1 MTPNEIA
8 AAEERLADWNARD
21 KQLQADLR
29 KNAEDRLTIESN
41 RRNNKAQYAELYAR
55 VQAAKKS
62 LGIVREPHPDKQ
74 GVVIE
79 RVPVEVQVEVEKPV
93 TVGRALKKLFTGR

>member
-21 KQLQADLR
+21 KQYQAELR

-41 RRNNKAQYAELYAR
+41 RRNNKSQYGEL
-55 VQAAKKS
+55 
-62 LGIVREPHPDKQ
+62 
-74 GVVIE
+74 
-79 RVPVEVQVEVEKPV
+79 
-93 TVGRALKKLFTGR
+93 